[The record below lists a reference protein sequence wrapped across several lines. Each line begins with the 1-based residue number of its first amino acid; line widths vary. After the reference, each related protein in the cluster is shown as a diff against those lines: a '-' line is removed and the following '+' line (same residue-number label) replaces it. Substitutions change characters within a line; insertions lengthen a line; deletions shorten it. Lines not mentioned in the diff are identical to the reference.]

1 MDFWFPSSDC
11 HPQVLKIH
19 CENAT
24 ETKKLQKTRKQRL
37 ILITLFFTYMLY
49 KTTLHSI
56 TLLQKKLTQH

>member
-24 ETKKLQKTRKQRL
+24 ETKKFTENKKTEVNIDYL
-37 ILITLFFTYMLY
+37 ILYLY
-49 KTTLHSI
+49 AIQNNTTQYNPTS
-56 TLLQKKLTQH
+56 KRN